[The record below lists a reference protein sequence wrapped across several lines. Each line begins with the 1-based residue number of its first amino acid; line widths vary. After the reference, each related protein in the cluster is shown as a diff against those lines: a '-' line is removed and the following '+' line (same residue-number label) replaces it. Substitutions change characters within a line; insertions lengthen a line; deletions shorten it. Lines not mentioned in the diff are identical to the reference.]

1 MMTIMPMAMFCL
13 SSCSDDPPPSANIFM
28 DPHSAGK
35 SQKEICKDIIHS
47 INNISYIDS
56 TNLWVL
62 NRNLEKKFEEFYRT
76 GGAKLAA
83 IDKIELVSMAYSS
96 GVDLGVKLSNYPI
109 PDMDTALQIN
119 RLMTN
124 LERLDSLLSN

>member
-1 MMTIMPMAMFCL
+1 MGAE
-13 SSCSDDPPPSANIFM
+13 
-28 DPHSAGK
+28 
-35 SQKEICKDIIHS
+35 QK
-47 INNISYIDS
+47 
-56 TNLWVL
+56 LG
-62 NRNLEKKFEEFYRT
+62 KKFEEFYRT

-109 PDMDTALQIN
+109 PDMDTTLQIN

>member
-1 MMTIMPMAMFCL
+1 MGAE
-13 SSCSDDPPPSANIFM
+13 
-28 DPHSAGK
+28 
-35 SQKEICKDIIHS
+35 QK
-47 INNISYIDS
+47 
-56 TNLWVL
+56 LG
-62 NRNLEKKFEEFYRT
+62 KKFEEFYLT